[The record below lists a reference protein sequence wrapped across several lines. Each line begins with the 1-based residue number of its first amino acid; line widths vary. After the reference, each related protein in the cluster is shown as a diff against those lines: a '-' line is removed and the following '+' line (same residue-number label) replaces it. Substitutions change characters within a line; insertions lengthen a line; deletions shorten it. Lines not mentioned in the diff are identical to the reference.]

1 MNKSNTIL
9 LLASLASIALGVGAT
24 LGVSYGFGIDYGKNE
39 TQETENTEGLETE
52 VTEVKNMV
60 VKRLSAETLANG
72 DTVQTFSY
80 TITPENATNQNIN
93 TAVTYQDD
101 SGEATEITASI
112 NTEEKTI
119 TLTCH
124 SAFNKVILV
133 TLTAAD
139 GGGATATITCN
150 YQKKLLDLSYS
161 GRVNTTDSNDIRQ
174 LILTYSNTNNV
185 SEYTMD
191 YDYSSESISS
201 LSLNKN
207 NLRVYVSSGRDAA
220 SDFEDFPSYDAIETS
235 INDLVAEFE
244 RSITTS
250 LNNNRFTMS
259 SYIPDASDLW
269 EIGERNRVS
278 STWSEF
284 LQEYLQGSFEVGFY
298 LEGSTLTVGDE
309 VITASSSARFTYEIN
324 FDFSNYSLISSIDVS
339 GADNVIF

>member
-1 MNKSNTIL
+1 MNKSTTIL

-112 NTEEKTI
+112 NAEEKTI

-150 YQKKLLDLSYS
+150 YEKKIIGHEAQTFTFNFDEDGAANGDIFDYLIQYTDFFEYSKYTIDHDYTNGYMDQTQSAHDLSFKGYNS
-161 GRVNTTDSNDIRQ
+161 Y
-174 LILTYSNTNNV
+174 TYSDNLSQKLTAIFNGEAYV
-185 SEYTMD
+185 ATSEELWNLATSEDKAHLKSDNGYIYLSNAVDWGFTMHDGDFSYTVGFD
-191 YDYSSESISS
+191 SEPKFSIK
-201 LSLNKN
+201 LNI
-207 NLRVYVSSGRDAA
+207 
-220 SDFEDFPSYDAIETS
+220 EDF
-235 INDLVAEFE
+235 N
-244 RSITTS
+244 
-250 LNNNRFTMS
+250 LN
-259 SYIPDASDLW
+259 I
-269 EIGERNRVS
+269 
-278 STWSEF
+278 SE
-284 LQEYLQGSFEVGFY
+284 
-298 LEGSTLTVGDE
+298 
-309 VITASSSARFTYEIN
+309 
-324 FDFSNYSLISSIDVS
+324 IDVS